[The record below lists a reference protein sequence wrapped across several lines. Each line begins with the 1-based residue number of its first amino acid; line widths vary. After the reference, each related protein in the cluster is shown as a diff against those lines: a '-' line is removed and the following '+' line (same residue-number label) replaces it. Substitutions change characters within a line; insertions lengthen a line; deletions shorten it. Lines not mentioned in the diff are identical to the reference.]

1 MLKIQITIPS
11 SSDHCTYSA
20 HPAWWYQP
28 IKPSARK
35 IMTLT
40 SDLPK
45 LSLEELYGQVMFSNR
60 LTSTD
65 RQKLQ
70 KTLLRE
76 SVSNS
81 EMAIIDRLLC
91 NVRRGWLQVT
101 D

>member
-1 MLKIQITIPS
+1 
-11 SSDHCTYSA
+11 
-20 HPAWWYQP
+20 
-28 IKPSARK
+28 
-35 IMTLT
+35 MTMT

-70 KTLLRE
+70 KILLRE